1 MKHEA
6 EQVLKEIHEYGYKPY
21 INQYGSIVYSSSV
34 PLALVRRA
42 LDCGQAMFKA
52 VAKYGTA

>member
-1 MKHEA
+1 MTHEA
-6 EQVLKEIHEYGYKPY
+6 EQVLKEMHKFGYKPY
-21 INQYGSIVYSSSV
+21 INQYGSIVYSISV
-34 PLALVRRA
+34 PPALVRRA